1 MKDKEVF
8 DLLIDSM
15 RSFEW
20 MIIHLGESKILEHKT
35 LRVRDVIVNR
45 GDAIVHLTQWGRFP

>member
-8 DLLIDSM
+8 DLLIDSL
-15 RSFEW
+15 RSSEW

-35 LRVRDVIVNR
+35 LWVCDVIVNR
-45 GDAIVHLTQWGRFP
+45 GDAIVHLTQW